1 MSGVSITV
9 WLEKRTNSN
18 YQKEDPIR
26 VLHIQ
31 SGTQENVMDY
41 QMTLVTK
48 GGGECVRVVETHV

>member
-1 MSGVSITV
+1 MKLHV
-9 WLEKRTNSN
+9 WRIDYCLAGKERTNSN

-48 GGGECVRVVETHV
+48 GGKSV